1 MDTVEYANF
10 TNCTHAVFLLYNN
23 FWILKTSNFIKT
35 EFIEDTIIVDISHV
49 SPVLHLGPTHFTKRL
64 WNRLSLKVFVS
75 HFNYLYNLEKCECKL
90 KAEELL
96 YSEDGT

>member
-1 MDTVEYANF
+1 M
-10 TNCTHAVFLLYNN
+10 
-23 FWILKTSNFIKT
+23 KTLNFIKT
-35 EFIEDTIIVDISHV
+35 EFIEDAIIISISHV
-49 SPVLHLGPTHFTKRL
+49 IPVLHLGPAQFTKRL
-64 WNRLSLKVFVS
+64 SKSEYYRLSLKVFVS

>member
-1 MDTVEYANF
+1 MET
-10 TNCTHAVFLLYNN
+10 L
-23 FWILKTSNFIKT
+23 NFIKT
-35 EFIEDTIIVDISHV
+35 KFIEDEIIVSISHV
-49 SPVLHLGPTHFTKRL
+49 IPVLHLGPTQFTKRL
-64 WNRLSLKVFVS
+64 WNRLSFKVFVS